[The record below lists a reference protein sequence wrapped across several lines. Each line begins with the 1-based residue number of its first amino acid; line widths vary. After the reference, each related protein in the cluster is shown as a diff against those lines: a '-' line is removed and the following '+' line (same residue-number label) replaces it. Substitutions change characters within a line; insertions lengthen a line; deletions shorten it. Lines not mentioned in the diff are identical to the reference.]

1 MSVGGRTPRL
11 RVAASVS
18 WIGEHS
24 MNICVVG
31 TGYVGLVT
39 GACFAEFGVHVTCVD
54 KDGAKID
61 LLKQGEVPIFEP
73 GLKELI
79 GKNVRE
85 GRLTFTAD
93 AGSAMQQALV
103 IFIAVGTPSSPD
115 GSADLSYIREVA
127 STIAKN
133 LDGYKVIVTKSTVPV
148 GTGQIIEEII
158 RRERSTEAPFD
169 VVSNPEF
176 LREGSA
182 IEDFLRPNRVVI
194 GAGSEQAVA
203 IMRDLYRP
211 LYLIETPFVITDVA
225 TSEMIK
231 YASNA
236 FLATKIS
243 FINEMANICE
253 HVGADVHQVAK
264 GMGLD
269 GRIGP
274 KFLHPGPGF
283 GGSCFPKD
291 LTAIDKIA
299 GEHGYNF
306 EIVKAVIRVNK
317 RQRERMVEKI
327 VRAAG
332 GVSGKTVAVLG
343 LTFKPN
349 TDDMRDAPSI
359 PIIRGLQRRGATI
372 RVFDPAGMD
381 EARKMLRRVEY
392 AVDTYEAA
400 REAHALILVTE
411 WNQFRNLDWERMR
424 ELLREPVVVD
434 LRNMY
439 EPTRMKALGFR
450 YACVGRKG
458 SAA

>member
-1 MSVGGRTPRL
+1 
-11 RVAASVS
+11 
-18 WIGEHS
+18 

-79 GKNVRE
+79 GKNVKE
-85 GRLTFTAD
+85 GRLTFTTD
-93 AGSAMQQALV
+93 AGNAVRQALV
-103 IFIAVGTPSSPD
+103 VFIAVGTPSSPD

-127 STIAKN
+127 STIARN
-133 LDGYKVIVTKSTVPV
+133 LDGYKVVVTKSTVPV
-148 GTGQIIEEII
+148 GTGQVIEEII

-182 IEDFLRPNRVVI
+182 IEDFMRPNRVVI

-236 FLATKIS
+236 FLATKVS

-253 HVGADVHQVAK
+253 RVGADVHQVAR

-291 LTAIDKIA
+291 LMAVDKIA

-306 EIVKAVIRVNK
+306 EIVKAVMRVNK
-317 RQRERMVEKI
+317 RQRELMVEKI

-332 GVSGKTVAVLG
+332 GVSGKILAVLG

-349 TDDMRDAPSI
+349 TDDLREAPSI

-372 RVFDPAGMD
+372 RVFDPAGMG

-392 AVDTYEAA
+392 AGDAYEAA
-400 REAHALILVTE
+400 RGAHALIIATE
-411 WNQFRNLDWERMR
+411 WNQFRNLNWERMK
-424 ELLREPVVVD
+424 EFLREPVVVD
-434 LRNMY
+434 LRNIY
-439 EPTRMKALGFR
+439 DPVRMKAMGFR
-450 YACVGRKG
+450 YACVGRRG